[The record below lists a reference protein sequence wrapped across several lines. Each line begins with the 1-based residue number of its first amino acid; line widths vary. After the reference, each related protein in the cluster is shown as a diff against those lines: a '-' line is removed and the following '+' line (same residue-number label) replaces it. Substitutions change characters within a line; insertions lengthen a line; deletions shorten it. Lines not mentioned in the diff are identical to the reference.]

1 MKRRLCM
8 GDLPDP
14 VVLLSCSSH
23 EDRCR
28 GLLNFLD
35 GWSPEEVLLFRYSG
49 PNSRRDRNHATM
61 EASFGRIG
69 AGVVELPFD
78 ESEAASSFGRTASQ
92 VGRRLARYPSSSLL
106 IDISVLTKRHL
117 LMLLQWADDQGL
129 WDRLHLV
136 YTEPGDYVVSD
147 HIPLSYGL
155 ASLQQVPGFP
165 ACPDLSRP
173 VHLVVFLGF
182 EGDRALAAYEHTQ
195 PMKTTLAIPTPPYR
209 PSWAGRT
216 EAFNRDL
223 LALVGTDAVLAVDP
237 LDPDAATQA
246 LMETLGSAR
255 RNEFAGVVCPLG
267 TKPQTLGVYEYA
279 RAADDPPALLYA
291 SPLRHNSHFYSDGVG
306 PTWLI
311 KAAPGT

>member
-1 MKRRLCM
+1 MRRQLTT
-8 GDLPDP
+8 GDLPRP

-28 GLLNFLD
+28 GVVNFLD
-35 GWSPEEVLLFRYSG
+35 GWAPEEVLLFRYSG
-49 PNSRRDRNHATM
+49 PNSRRDRNHAAM
-61 EASFGRIG
+61 EASFRGISCDP
-69 AGVVELPFD
+69 VELPFD
-78 ESEAASSFGRTASQ
+78 ESGPAASFGRTASQ
-92 VGRRLARYPSSSLL
+92 ISSRLARHPSSDLL

-129 WDRLHLV
+129 WDRLHV
-136 YTEPGDYVVSD
+136 IYTEPGDYVVSD

-155 ASLQQVPGFP
+155 ASLQQIPGFA

-195 PMKTTLAIPTPPYR
+195 PMRTTLAIPTPPYR

-246 LMETLGSAR
+246 LVETLGSATR
-255 RNEFAGVVCPLG
+255 KDFAGVVCPLG
-267 TKPQTLGVYEYA
+267 TKPQTLGVYEYV
-279 RAADDPPALLYA
+279 RAANDPPALLYA

-311 KAAPGT
+311 KAASGL